1 MIKRI
6 IKNSAKQLL
15 TFLGID
21 ITKNQ
26 QYDRQTKKVMQRILN
41 EDSNCIDVGCY
52 KGEILD
58 MMKKHAPKGKHIGFE
73 PIPEFAEALKKKYQH
88 TTCEIRQIALSD
100 SQGDSVYQYVSN
112 APAYSGIVQRK
123 YNIKNPKIKQ
133 LHVQKDTLDHQIEKD
148 ISVDMIKIDVEG
160 GELSVLQGGKTI
172 IKKNRPYIIF
182 EFGLG
187 ASEYYHATPEK
198 MYDLLV
204 SDMGLQITL
213 MKYWLKGKNSLSK
226 ESFCNQYYKQKNHY
240 FLACP

>member
-1 MIKRI
+1 MIKRF
-6 IKNSAKQLL
+6 IKNSAKEIL

-26 QYDRQTKKVMQRILN
+26 QYDRQTKKVMQQILN

-58 MMKKHAPKGKHIGFE
+58 IMRKYAPKGKHIGFE
-73 PIPEFAEALKKKYQH
+73 PIPDFAEALKKKYQH
-88 TTCEIRQIALSD
+88 TSCEIREIAISD
-100 SQGDSVYQYVSN
+100 SQGESGYQFVRN

-123 YNIKNPKIKQ
+123 YNIKNPIIKQ
-133 LHVQKDTLDHQIEKD
+133 LNVTKDTLDHQIEND
-148 ISVDMIKIDVEG
+148 ISIDLIKIDVEG
-160 GELSVLQGGKTI
+160 GELAVLQGGRSI
-172 IKKNRPYIIF
+172 IKANRPYIIF

-187 ASEYYHATPEK
+187 ASEYYDATPEK
-198 MYDLLV
+198 MYDLLAD
-204 SDMGLQITL
+204 DMRLKITL
-213 MKYWLKGKNSLSK
+213 LKYWLKGKKPLSK